1 MVKNALVAEHVLT
14 FALWKQFNLKI
25 NSYREKLEKP
35 YEIFIGLF
43 LKYLIRHIFMDTL
56 NLCNQIAK
64 KSSLLNSIVN
74 NTKEAFLI
82 FSKTAEEIIKEM
94 QKTSPETK
102 FVFQNKSELEFEI
115 RFGEDILIFTMH
127 TNVFEFSRQHEV
139 MKLPYVTQDKERSF
153 CGMINIYNFLS
164 DSFDYDR
171 DYDIGYLIGRVF
183 INKENHYFIEG
194 KREVG
199 LLYSN
204 FNTSIINKESI
215 SSIILSSMEYAN
227 NFDLLVPPFDEV
239 KTISVGEMKLNSSSK
254 RIITAKRLGFE
265 FQQDRE

>member
-1 MVKNALVAEHVLT
+1 
-14 FALWKQFNLKI
+14 
-25 NSYREKLEKP
+25 
-35 YEIFIGLF
+35 
-43 LKYLIRHIFMDTL
+43 MDTL
-56 NLCNQIAK
+56 SLCNQIAK
-64 KSSLLNSIVN
+64 KSSLLSSIIN
-74 NTKEAFLI
+74 NTKEAFFV
-82 FSKTAEEIIKEM
+82 FSQTAEEIIKQM
-94 QKTSPETK
+94 QKKSPETK

-127 TNVFEFSRQHEV
+127 TNIFEFSRQHEV

-183 INKENHYFIEG
+183 INKEKHYFIEG

>member
-1 MVKNALVAEHVLT
+1 
-14 FALWKQFNLKI
+14 
-25 NSYREKLEKP
+25 
-35 YEIFIGLF
+35 
-43 LKYLIRHIFMDTL
+43 MDTL
-56 NLCNQIAK
+56 TLCKKIAEK
-64 KSSLLNSIVN
+64 SLLLSTIEN
-74 NTKEAFLI
+74 NTKDAFKN
-82 FSKTAEEIIKEM
+82 FKESAQEIIKQM
-94 QKTSPETK
+94 QETAPETK
-102 FVFQNKSELEFEI
+102 FIFQNKSELEFEI

-139 MKLPYVTQDKERSF
+139 MKLPYVIQDKERSF

-171 DYDIGYLIGRVF
+171 EYDIGYLIGRVF

-215 SSIILSSMEYAN
+215 NSIILSSMEYAN

-239 KTISVGEMKLNSSSK
+239 KTISIGEMKLNSSSK

-265 FQQDRE
+265 FQQDKE

>member
-1 MVKNALVAEHVLT
+1 
-14 FALWKQFNLKI
+14 
-25 NSYREKLEKP
+25 
-35 YEIFIGLF
+35 
-43 LKYLIRHIFMDTL
+43 MDSL
-56 NLCNQIAK
+56 SLCNQIVK
-64 KSSLLNSIVN
+64 KSALLSSVID
-74 NTKEAFLI
+74 NTKEAFVI
-82 FSKTAEEIIKEM
+82 FSQTAQEIIKQM
-94 QKTSPETK
+94 QQTAPDTK
-102 FVFQNKSELEFEI
+102 FVFQNNSELEFEI

-183 INKENHYFIEG
+183 INKDNHYFIEG

-204 FNTSIINKESI
+204 FNTSIINNESI

-239 KTISVGEMKLNSSSK
+239 KTISVGEMKMNSSAK
-254 RIITAKRLGFE
+254 RFITAKRLGFE

>member
-1 MVKNALVAEHVLT
+1 
-14 FALWKQFNLKI
+14 
-25 NSYREKLEKP
+25 
-35 YEIFIGLF
+35 
-43 LKYLIRHIFMDTL
+43 MDTL
-56 NLCNQIAK
+56 TLCKKIAEK
-64 KSSLLNSIVN
+64 SLLLSTIEN
-74 NTKEAFLI
+74 NTKDAFKN
-82 FSKTAEEIIKEM
+82 FKESAQEIIKQM
-94 QKTSPETK
+94 QETAPETK
-102 FVFQNKSELEFEI
+102 FIFQNKSELEFEI

-139 MKLPYVTQDKERSF
+139 MKLPYVIQDKERSF

-171 DYDIGYLIGRVF
+171 EYDIGYLIGRVF

>member
-1 MVKNALVAEHVLT
+1 MNISDLCKKIAE
-14 FALWKQFNLKI
+14 
-25 NSYREKLEKP
+25 
-35 YEIFIGLF
+35 
-43 LKYLIRHIFMDTL
+43 
-56 NLCNQIAK
+56 
-64 KSSLLNSIVN
+64 KSSLLDNILN
-74 NTKEAFLI
+74 NTKDSFFL
-82 FSKTAEEIIKEM
+82 FKETAQEIIKQM
-94 QKTSPETK
+94 QKDSSETK

-127 TNVFEFSRQHEV
+127 TNIFEFSRQHEV

-171 DYDIGYLIGRVF
+171 DYDIGYLIGRIF

-204 FNTSIINKESI
+204 FNTSVINKDSV

-239 KTISVGEMKLNSSSK
+239 KTISVGEMKLNSSAK
-254 RIITAKRLGFE
+254 RFITAKRLGFE